1 LADGPIY
8 DLPNSQGTPKVTR
21 ERRKLAAIVALDA
34 VGYSRLM
41 ERDESGTLGLLTAHR
56 TERLEPAL
64 ARHGGRLI
72 KLLGDG
78 ALAEFASVVDALN
91 AAIEFQR
98 AMTSA
103 NLDSRDDE
111 RIAFRIGIHVGDV
124 IIDGDDL
131 YGDGMNVAARLE
143 GQAPPGGILI
153 SGNARDAAVNRVSA
167 EFRDLGRLTLK
178 NIDRPVQAFQVIFD
192 RKDREAVDAERTES
206 RLSAPSS
213 GAASDVS
220 SIAVRPFTVLSD
232 ERELQF
238 LADGLG
244 EDVIALLARVPGF
257 FVIAKASSFEFRN
270 PDIQTSAIAQ
280 QLGVRYVLGGSV
292 RALGGQIRL
301 SAQLADAA
309 SGRVLWSRQFDA
321 ERSDAINLQDD
332 IARDIIVEL
341 QPALTRAEIAVIRR
355 QRPENI
361 GAWGFYHQAGGVL
374 AANGWNARSVEDAV
388 GFLRHAL
395 ELDANFA
402 LARAQLA
409 LLTAL
414 AQNTALIERSKT
426 LHEEAVAAAELAIA
440 DDSGS
445 SEVLGY
451 AGCAIAD
458 LGDTSRGAEILKQ
471 AVELDPSN
479 AQAQVALGAALALSG
494 DLDGGIACMRHGIKL
509 SPRDRRLAFW
519 GWALGGFLMRA
530 KQPAEALE
538 QARLA
543 ARRDPR
549 LFLPP
554 VLETLAHAALG
565 QTDAARISLISAR
578 RLRPELT
585 LREIEIS
592 HGRYAAKILADLW
605 TEASPST

>member
-1 LADGPIY
+1 M
-8 DLPNSQGTPKVTR
+8 TR
-21 ERRKLAAIVALDA
+21 ERRKLAAIVALDV

-41 ERDESGTLGLLTAHR
+41 ERDERGTLATLTEHR
-56 TERLEPAL
+56 TERLEPTL

-72 KLLGDG
+72 KLIGDG
-78 ALAEFASVVDALN
+78 ALVEFGSVVDALN

-98 AMTSA
+98 SMISA
-103 NLDSRDDE
+103 NLDRRDDE
-111 RIAFRIGIHVGDV
+111 RIVFRIGVHVGDV
-124 IIDGDDL
+124 IVDGDDL

-143 GQAPPGGILI
+143 GHAPPGGILI
-153 SGNARDAAVNRVSA
+153 SGNAKDAVVNRVSA
-167 EFRDLGRLTLK
+167 EFRDLGRLPLK
-178 NIDRPVQAFQVIFD
+178 NIERPVQAFQVMFD
-192 RKDREAVDAERTES
+192 HEERQGADAERLKTGIV
-206 RLSAPSS
+206 PSS
-213 GAASDVS
+213 DAASDLS

-232 ERELQF
+232 DRELQF
-238 LADGLG
+238 LADGLA

-270 PDIQTSAIAQ
+270 PDIPISVIAQ

-301 SAQLADAA
+301 AAQLAETA
-309 SGRVLWSRQFDA
+309 SGRVLWSGQFDT
-321 ERSDAINLQDD
+321 ERSSAIDLQDE
-332 IARDIIVEL
+332 IARGIIVEL

-374 AANGWNARSVEDAV
+374 AANGWNARSVEEAR

-409 LLTAL
+409 LLMAL
-414 AQNTALIERSKT
+414 AQNTALIEPSNSLRD
-426 LHEEAVAAAELAIA
+426 EAVAAAELAIA
-440 DDSGS
+440 DDGGS

-451 AGCAIAD
+451 AGCAISD
-458 LGDTSRGAEILKQ
+458 LGDTNRGAEILKQ

-494 DLDGGIACMRHGIKL
+494 DLDSGIARMKQGIKL

-530 KQPAEALE
+530 KRPAEALE
-538 QARLA
+538 EAKLA

-554 VLETLAHAALG
+554 VLETLAHIALG
-565 QTDAARISLISAR
+565 QTDAAKISLVSAR

-592 HGRYAAKILADLW
+592 HGRRAVKALADLW
-605 TEASPST
+605 TEAPLA

>member
-1 LADGPIY
+1 L
-8 DLPNSQGTPKVTR
+8 TR
-21 ERRKLAAIVALDA
+21 ERRKLAAIVALDV

-41 ERDESGTLGLLTAHR
+41 ERDESGTLAMLTEHR

-72 KLLGDG
+72 KLIGDG
-78 ALAEFASVVDALN
+78 AMVEFASAVDAIN
-91 AAIEFQR
+91 AAIDFQQ
-98 AMTSA
+98 ATTHA
-103 NLDSRDDE
+103 NLDRHDDE
-111 RIAFRIGIHVGDV
+111 RISFRIGIHVGDV

-153 SGNARDAAVNRVSA
+153 SGNARDAVVNRVSA
-167 EFRDLGRLTLK
+167 EFRDLGKLTLK
-178 NIDRPVQAFQVIFD
+178 NIQRPVQVFQVMFD
-192 RKDREAVDAERTES
+192 QTERQGADAARVAAAPV
-206 RLSAPSS
+206 APSP

-270 PDIQTSAIAQ
+270 PDIPTSTIAR

-292 RALGGQIRL
+292 RALGEKIRL
-301 SAQLADAA
+301 STQLADAA
-309 SGRVLWSRQFDA
+309 SGHVLWSGQFDA
-321 ERSDAINLQDD
+321 ERSDATNLQDG
-332 IARDIIVEL
+332 ITRSIIVEL
-341 QPALTRAEIAVIRR
+341 QPALTKAEIAVIRR
-355 QRPENI
+355 QRPENV
-361 GAWGFYHQAGGVL
+361 GAWGFYHQAAGAL
-374 AANGWNARSVEDAV
+374 AANGWNAKSVEEAR
-388 GFLRHAL
+388 GFLQRAL
-395 ELDANFA
+395 ELDPTFA
-402 LARAQLA
+402 LARAQLS

-414 AQNTALIERSKT
+414 AQNTALIERSNT
-426 LHEEAVAAAELAIA
+426 VHDEAIAAAELAIA

-451 AGCAIAD
+451 AGCAITD
-458 LGDTSRGAEILKQ
+458 LGDIARGSEILKQ

-479 AQAQVALGAALALSG
+479 AQAQVALGAALALLG

-519 GWALGGFLMRA
+519 GWALGGFLLRA
-530 KQPAEALE
+530 KRSTEALDE
-538 QARLA
+538 ARLA

-554 VLETLAHAALG
+554 LLEALAHTALG
-565 QTDAARISLISAR
+565 QTDAAKISLISAR

-592 HGRYAAKILADLW
+592 HGRRAMKTLADLW
-605 TEASPST
+605 TEARP

>member
-1 LADGPIY
+1 
-8 DLPNSQGTPKVTR
+8 
-21 ERRKLAAIVALDA
+21 
-34 VGYSRLM
+34 M
-41 ERDESGTLGLLTAHR
+41 ERDERGTLATLTEHR
-56 TERLEPAL
+56 TERLEPTL

-72 KLLGDG
+72 KLIGDG
-78 ALAEFASVVDALN
+78 ALVEFGSVVDALN

-98 AMTSA
+98 SMTSA
-103 NLDSRDDE
+103 NLDRRDDE
-111 RIAFRIGIHVGDV
+111 RIVFRIGVHVGDV
-124 IIDGDDL
+124 IVDGDDL

-143 GQAPPGGILI
+143 GHAPPGGILI
-153 SGNARDAAVNRVSA
+153 SGNAKDAVVNRVSA
-167 EFRDLGRLTLK
+167 EFRDLGRLPLK
-178 NIDRPVQAFQVIFD
+178 NIERPVQAFQVMFD
-192 RKDREAVDAERTES
+192 HEERQGADAERLKTGIV
-206 RLSAPSS
+206 PSS
-213 GAASDVS
+213 DAASDLS

-232 ERELQF
+232 DRELQF
-238 LADGLG
+238 LADGLA

-270 PDIQTSAIAQ
+270 PDIPISVIAQ
-280 QLGVRYVLGGSV
+280 QLGVRYLLGGSV

-301 SAQLADAA
+301 AAQLAETA
-309 SGRVLWSRQFDA
+309 SGRLLWSGQFDT
-321 ERSDAINLQDD
+321 ERSSAIDLQDE
-332 IARDIIVEL
+332 IARGIIVEL

-361 GAWGFYHQAGGVL
+361 GAWGFYHQAGGAL
-374 AANGWNARSVEDAV
+374 AANGWNARSVEEAR

-409 LLTAL
+409 LLMAL
-414 AQNTALIERSKT
+414 AQNTALIEPSNSLRD
-426 LHEEAVAAAELAIA
+426 EAVAAAELAIA
-440 DDSGS
+440 DDGGS

-451 AGCAIAD
+451 AGCAISD
-458 LGDTSRGAEILKQ
+458 LGDTNRGAEILKQ

-494 DLDGGIACMRHGIKL
+494 DLDSGIARMKQGIKL

-530 KQPAEALE
+530 KRPAEALE
-538 QARLA
+538 EAKLA

-554 VLETLAHAALG
+554 VLETLAHIALG
-565 QTDAARISLISAR
+565 QTDAAKISLVSAR

-592 HGRYAAKILADLW
+592 HGRRAVKALADLW
-605 TEASPST
+605 TEAPLA

>member
-1 LADGPIY
+1 L
-8 DLPNSQGTPKVTR
+8 TR
-21 ERRKLAAIVALDA
+21 ERRKLAAIVALDV

-41 ERDESGTLGLLTAHR
+41 ERDESGTLATLTEHR
-56 TERLEPAL
+56 SERLEPTL

-72 KLLGDG
+72 KLIGDG
-78 ALAEFASVVDALN
+78 ALVEFGSVVDALN

-98 AMTSA
+98 SMTST
-103 NLDSRDDE
+103 NLDRRDDE
-111 RIAFRIGIHVGDV
+111 RIVFRIGVHIGDV

-153 SGNARDAAVNRVSA
+153 SGNARDAVVNRVSA
-167 EFRDLGRLTLK
+167 EFRDLGRLPLK
-178 NIDRPVQAFQVIFD
+178 NIERPVQAFQVMFNHEE
-192 RKDREAVDAERTES
+192 RQGADAERLKEDI
-206 RLSAPSS
+206 AVSS
-213 GAASDVS
+213 SSAASDVS

-232 ERELQF
+232 DRELQF
-238 LADGLG
+238 LADGLA
-244 EDVIALLARVPGF
+244 EDIIALLARVPGF

-270 PDIQTSAIAQ
+270 PDIPISVIAQ
-280 QLGVRYVLGGSV
+280 QLSVRYVLGGSV

-301 SAQLADAA
+301 AVQLAETV
-309 SGRVLWSRQFDA
+309 SGRVLWSGQFDT
-321 ERSDAINLQDD
+321 ERSSANDLQDE
-332 IARDIIVEL
+332 IARGIIVEL

-361 GAWGFYHQAGGVL
+361 GAWGCYHQAGGTL
-374 AANGWNARSVEDAV
+374 AANGWNARSVQEAR
-388 GFLRHAL
+388 GFLRQAL

-409 LLTAL
+409 LLMAL
-414 AQNTALIERSKT
+414 AQNTALIEPSKS

-440 DDSGS
+440 DDGGS

-451 AGCAIAD
+451 AGCAISD
-458 LGDTSRGAEILKQ
+458 LGDANRGAEILKE

-494 DLDGGIACMRHGIKL
+494 DLDGGIARMKQGIRL
-509 SPRDRRLAFW
+509 SPRDRKLGFW

-530 KQPAEALE
+530 KRPDEALE
-538 QARLA
+538 EAKLA

-554 VLETLAHAALG
+554 VLETLAHVALG
-565 QTDAARISLISAR
+565 QIDAAKISLISAR

-592 HGRYAAKILADLW
+592 HGRRAVKALADLW
-605 TEASPST
+605 TEAPLA

>member
-1 LADGPIY
+1 
-8 DLPNSQGTPKVTR
+8 
-21 ERRKLAAIVALDA
+21 
-34 VGYSRLM
+34 M
-41 ERDESGTLGLLTAHR
+41 ERDEGGTLATLTAHR
-56 TERLEPAL
+56 TERLEPTL
-64 ARHGGRLI
+64 QRHGGRLI
-72 KLLGDG
+72 KLIGDG
-78 ALAEFASVVDALN
+78 ALVEFGSAVDALN

-98 AMTSA
+98 AMTTA
-103 NLDSRDDE
+103 NLDQRDDE
-111 RIAFRIGIHVGDV
+111 RLVFRIGVHVGDV

-153 SGNARDAAVNRVSA
+153 SGNARDAVVNRVSA
-167 EFRDLGRLTLK
+167 EFRDLGKLSLK
-178 NIDRPVQAFQVIFD
+178 NIERPVQAFQVLFGHEE
-192 RKDREAVDAERTES
+192 RQGAGAERLT
-206 RLSAPSS
+206 ADIAVPSS
-213 GAASDVS
+213 AAASDVS

-232 ERELQF
+232 DRELQF
-238 LADGLG
+238 LADGLA

-270 PDIQTSAIAQ
+270 PDIRLSVIAQ
-280 QLGVRYVLGGSV
+280 QLGVRYVLGGSL
-292 RALGGQIRL
+292 RAVGGKIRL
-301 SAQLADAA
+301 AVQLAETA
-309 SGRVLWSRQFDA
+309 SGRVLWSGQFDT
-321 ERSDAINLQDD
+321 ERSSAIDLQDE
-332 IARDIIVEL
+332 IARSIIVEL

-355 QRPENI
+355 RRPENT
-361 GAWGFYHQAGGVL
+361 GAWGFYHQAGGAL
-374 AANGWNARSVEDAV
+374 AANGWNARSVEEARS
-388 GFLRHAL
+388 FLRQAL

-409 LLTAL
+409 LLMAL
-414 AQNTALIERSKT
+414 AQNTALIEPST
-426 LHEEAVAAAELAIA
+426 SLHDEAVAAAELAIA
-440 DDSGS
+440 DDGGS

-451 AGCAIAD
+451 SGCAISD

-494 DLDGGIACMRHGIKL
+494 DLDSGIARMKHGIKL

-519 GWALGGFLMRA
+519 GWALGAFLMRA
-530 KQPAEALE
+530 KRPAEALE
-538 QARLA
+538 EAKLA

-554 VLETLAHAALG
+554 LLETLAHLALG
-565 QTDAARISLISAR
+565 QIDAARMSLISAR

-592 HGRYAAKILADLW
+592 HGRGAVKALADLW
-605 TEASPST
+605 TEAQP

>member
-1 LADGPIY
+1 L
-8 DLPNSQGTPKVTR
+8 TR
-21 ERRKLAAIVALDA
+21 ERRKLAAIVALDV

-41 ERDESGTLGLLTAHR
+41 ERDESGTLATLTEHR
-56 TERLEPAL
+56 SERLEPTL

-72 KLLGDG
+72 KLIGDG
-78 ALAEFASVVDALN
+78 ALVEFGSVVDALN

-98 AMTSA
+98 SMTST
-103 NLDSRDDE
+103 NLDRRDDE
-111 RIAFRIGIHVGDV
+111 RIVFRIGIHIGDV

-153 SGNARDAAVNRVSA
+153 SGNARDAVVNRVSA
-167 EFRDLGRLTLK
+167 EFRDLGRLPLK
-178 NIDRPVQAFQVIFD
+178 NIERPVQAFQVMFNHEE
-192 RKDREAVDAERTES
+192 RQGADAERLKEDI
-206 RLSAPSS
+206 AVSS
-213 GAASDVS
+213 SSTASDVS

-232 ERELQF
+232 DRELQF
-238 LADGLG
+238 LADGLA
-244 EDVIALLARVPGF
+244 EDIIALLARVPGF

-270 PDIQTSAIAQ
+270 PDIPISVIAQ
-280 QLGVRYVLGGSV
+280 QLSVRYVLGGSV

-301 SAQLADAA
+301 AVQLAETV
-309 SGRVLWSRQFDA
+309 SGRVLWSGQFDT
-321 ERSDAINLQDD
+321 ERSSANDLQDE
-332 IARDIIVEL
+332 IARGIIVEL

-361 GAWGFYHQAGGVL
+361 GAWGCYHQAGGAL
-374 AANGWNARSVEDAV
+374 AANGWNARSVQEAR
-388 GFLRHAL
+388 GFLRQAL

-409 LLTAL
+409 LLMAL
-414 AQNTALIERSKT
+414 AQNTALIEPSKS
-426 LHEEAVAAAELAIA
+426 LYEEAVAAAELAIA
-440 DDSGS
+440 DDGGS

-451 AGCAIAD
+451 AGCAISD
-458 LGDTSRGAEILKQ
+458 LGDANRGAEILKE

-494 DLDGGIACMRHGIKL
+494 DLDGGIARMKQGIRL
-509 SPRDRRLAFW
+509 SPRDRRLGFW

-530 KQPAEALE
+530 KRPDEALE
-538 QARLA
+538 EAKLA

-554 VLETLAHAALG
+554 VLETLAHVALG
-565 QTDAARISLISAR
+565 QIDAAKISLISAR

-592 HGRYAAKILADLW
+592 HGRRAVKALADLW
-605 TEASPST
+605 TEAPLA

>member
-1 LADGPIY
+1 M
-8 DLPNSQGTPKVTR
+8 TR
-21 ERRKLAAIVALDA
+21 ERRKLAAIVALDV

-41 ERDESGTLGLLTAHR
+41 ERDESGTLAMLTEHR

-72 KLLGDG
+72 KLIGDG
-78 ALAEFASVVDALN
+78 ALVEFASVVDALN

-98 AMTSA
+98 AMMRV
-103 NLDSRDDE
+103 NIDRRDDE
-111 RIAFRIGIHVGDV
+111 RILFRIGVHVGDV

-153 SGNARDAAVNRVSA
+153 SGNARDAVVNRVSA

-178 NIDRPVQAFQVIFD
+178 NIERPVQAFQVMFD
-192 RKDREAVDAERTES
+192 HEERQGTDAEQI
-206 RLSAPSS
+206 AVPSS
-213 GAASDVS
+213 GAVSDVS

-270 PDIQTSAIAQ
+270 QDIPTSAIAQ
-280 QLGVRYVLGGSV
+280 QLGVRYVLGGSL
-292 RALGGQIRL
+292 RALGGKIRL

-309 SGRVLWSRQFDA
+309 SGRVLWSGQFDA

-332 IARDIIVEL
+332 ITRGIIVEL
-341 QPALTRAEIAVIRR
+341 QPALTKAEIAVVRR

-361 GAWGFYHQAGGVL
+361 GAWGFYHQAAGVL
-374 AANGWNARSVEDAV
+374 AANGWNAQSVQEAR
-388 GFLRHAL
+388 GFLQRAI
-395 ELDANFA
+395 ELDPNFA
-402 LARAQLA
+402 LARAQLS
-409 LLTAL
+409 LLMAL
-414 AQNTALIERSKT
+414 AQNTALIERSNT
-426 LHEEAVAAAELAIA
+426 VHEEAIAAAELAIA
-440 DDSGS
+440 DDGGS

-451 AGCAIAD
+451 AGCAITD
-458 LGDTSRGAEILKQ
+458 LGDISRGGEILKQ

-519 GWALGGFLMRA
+519 GWALGVFLIRA
-530 KQPAEALE
+530 KRPAEALE
-538 QARLA
+538 EARLA

-554 VLETLAHAALG
+554 LLETLAHAALG
-565 QTDAARISLISAR
+565 QTDAAKISLILAR

-585 LREIEIS
+585 LHEVEIS
-592 HGRYAAKILADLW
+592 HGRRAMKTLADLW
-605 TEASPST
+605 AEARP

>member
-1 LADGPIY
+1 M
-8 DLPNSQGTPKVTR
+8 TR
-21 ERRKLAAIVALDA
+21 ERRKLAAIVALDV

-41 ERDESGTLGLLTAHR
+41 ERDESGTLAMLTEHR

-72 KLLGDG
+72 KLIGDG
-78 ALAEFASVVDALN
+78 ALVEFASVVDALN

-98 AMTSA
+98 AMMRV
-103 NLDSRDDE
+103 NLDRRDDE
-111 RIAFRIGIHVGDV
+111 RILFRIGVHVGDV

-153 SGNARDAAVNRVSA
+153 SGNARDAVVNRVSA

-178 NIDRPVQAFQVIFD
+178 NIERPVQAFQVMFD
-192 RKDREAVDAERTES
+192 HEERQGTDAEQM
-206 RLSAPSS
+206 AVPSS
-213 GAASDVS
+213 GAVSDVS

-270 PDIQTSAIAQ
+270 QDIPTSAIAR

-292 RALGGQIRL
+292 RALGGKIRL

-309 SGRVLWSRQFDA
+309 SGRVLWSGQFDA

-332 IARDIIVEL
+332 ITRGIIVEL
-341 QPALTRAEIAVIRR
+341 QPALTKAEIAVIRR

-361 GAWGFYHQAGGVL
+361 GAWGFYHQAAGVL
-374 AANGWNARSVEDAV
+374 AANGWNAQSVQEAR
-388 GFLRHAL
+388 GFLQRAI
-395 ELDANFA
+395 ELDPNFA
-402 LARAQLA
+402 LARAQLS
-409 LLTAL
+409 LLMAL
-414 AQNTALIERSKT
+414 AQNTALIERSNT
-426 LHEEAVAAAELAIA
+426 VHEEAIAAAELAIA
-440 DDSGS
+440 DDGGS

-451 AGCAIAD
+451 AGCAITD
-458 LGDTSRGAEILKQ
+458 LGDISRGGEILKQ

-519 GWALGGFLMRA
+519 GWALGVFLIRA
-530 KQPAEALE
+530 KRPAEALE
-538 QARLA
+538 EARLA

-554 VLETLAHAALG
+554 LLETLAHAALG
-565 QTDAARISLISAR
+565 QTDAAKISLILAR

-585 LREIEIS
+585 LHEVEIS
-592 HGRYAAKILADLW
+592 HGRRAMKTLADLW
-605 TEASPST
+605 AEARP

>member
-1 LADGPIY
+1 M
-8 DLPNSQGTPKVTR
+8 TR
-21 ERRKLAAIVALDA
+21 ERRKLAAIVALDV

-41 ERDESGTLGLLTAHR
+41 ERDERGTLATLTEHR
-56 TERLEPAL
+56 TERLEPTL

-72 KLLGDG
+72 KLIGDG
-78 ALAEFASVVDALN
+78 ALVEFGSVVDALN

-98 AMTSA
+98 SMSSA
-103 NLDSRDDE
+103 NLDRRDGE
-111 RIAFRIGIHVGDV
+111 RIVFRIGVHIGDV

-153 SGNARDAAVNRVSA
+153 SGNARDAVVNRVSA
-167 EFRDLGRLTLK
+167 EFRDLGRLPLK
-178 NIDRPVQAFQVIFD
+178 NIERPVQAFQVMFD
-192 RKDREAVDAERTES
+192 HEERQGADAERLKEDI
-206 RLSAPSS
+206 AVSS
-213 GAASDVS
+213 SSAASDVS

-232 ERELQF
+232 DRELQF
-238 LADGLG
+238 LADGLA

-270 PDIQTSAIAQ
+270 PDIPISVIAQ
-280 QLGVRYVLGGSV
+280 QLSVRYVLGGSV

-301 SAQLADAA
+301 AVQLAETA
-309 SGRVLWSRQFDA
+309 SGRVLWSGQFDT
-321 ERSDAINLQDD
+321 ERSSAVDLQDE
-332 IARDIIVEL
+332 IARGIIVEL

-361 GAWGFYHQAGGVL
+361 GAWGCYHQAGGAL
-374 AANGWNARSVEDAV
+374 AANGWNARSVQEAR
-388 GFLRHAL
+388 GFLRQAL

-409 LLTAL
+409 LLMAL
-414 AQNTALIERSKT
+414 AQNTALIEPSKS

-440 DDSGS
+440 DDGGS

-451 AGCAIAD
+451 AGCAISD
-458 LGDTSRGAEILKQ
+458 LGDANRGAEILKE

-494 DLDGGIACMRHGIKL
+494 DLDGGIARMKQGIRL
-509 SPRDRRLAFW
+509 SPRDRRLGFW

-530 KQPAEALE
+530 KRPDEALE
-538 QARLA
+538 EAKLA

-554 VLETLAHAALG
+554 VLETLAHVALG
-565 QTDAARISLISAR
+565 QIDAAKISLISAR

-592 HGRYAAKILADLW
+592 HGRRAVKALTDVW
-605 TEASPST
+605 TEAPLA

>member
-1 LADGPIY
+1 M
-8 DLPNSQGTPKVTR
+8 TR
-21 ERRKLAAIVALDA
+21 ERRKLAAIVALDV

-41 ERDESGTLGLLTAHR
+41 ERDEGGTLATLTEHR
-56 TERLEPAL
+56 TERLEPTL

-72 KLLGDG
+72 KLVGDG
-78 ALAEFASVVDALN
+78 ALVEFGSVVDALN

-98 AMTSA
+98 SMTSA
-103 NLDSRDDE
+103 NLDRRDDE
-111 RIAFRIGIHVGDV
+111 RIVFRIGVHVGDV

-143 GQAPPGGILI
+143 GHAPPGGIFI
-153 SGNARDAAVNRVSA
+153 SGNARDAVVNQVSA
-167 EFRDLGRLTLK
+167 EFHDLGRLQLK
-178 NIDRPVQAFQVIFD
+178 NIERPVQAFQVMFD
-192 RKDREAVDAERTES
+192 HDERQGADAERLKTGI
-206 RLSAPSS
+206 AVPPS

-232 ERELQF
+232 DRELQF
-238 LADGLG
+238 LADGLA

-270 PDIQTSAIAQ
+270 PDIPISVIAQ

-301 SAQLADAA
+301 AAQLAETA
-309 SGRVLWSRQFDA
+309 SGRVLWSGQFDT
-321 ERSDAINLQDD
+321 ERNSAIDLQDE
-332 IARDIIVEL
+332 IARGIIVEL

-361 GAWGFYHQAGGVL
+361 GAWGFYHQAGGAL
-374 AANGWNARSVEDAV
+374 AANGWNARSVEEAR
-388 GFLRHAL
+388 GFLRQAL

-409 LLTAL
+409 LLMAL
-414 AQNTALIERSKT
+414 AQNTALIEPSKS

-440 DDSGS
+440 DDGGS

-451 AGCAIAD
+451 AGCAISD
-458 LGDTSRGAEILKQ
+458 LGDANRGAEILKQ

-494 DLDGGIACMRHGIKL
+494 DMDSGIARMKQGIKL
-509 SPRDRRLAFW
+509 SPRDRRLGFW
-519 GWALGGFLMRA
+519 GWALGGFLMKA
-530 KQPAEALE
+530 KRPAEALE
-538 QARLA
+538 EAKLA

-554 VLETLAHAALG
+554 VLETLAHVALG
-565 QTDAARISLISAR
+565 QIDAAKISLISAR

-592 HGRYAAKILADLW
+592 HGRRAGKALADLW
-605 TEASPST
+605 TEAPLA

>member
-1 LADGPIY
+1 M
-8 DLPNSQGTPKVTR
+8 TR
-21 ERRKLAAIVALDA
+21 ERRKLAAIVALDV

-41 ERDESGTLGLLTAHR
+41 ERDERGTLATLTEHR
-56 TERLEPAL
+56 TERLEPTL

-72 KLLGDG
+72 KLIGDG
-78 ALAEFASVVDALN
+78 ALVEFGSVVDALN

-98 AMTSA
+98 SMSSA
-103 NLDSRDDE
+103 NLDRRDGE
-111 RIAFRIGIHVGDV
+111 RIVFRIGVHIGDV

-153 SGNARDAAVNRVSA
+153 SGNARDAVVNRVSA
-167 EFRDLGRLTLK
+167 EFRDLGRLPLK
-178 NIDRPVQAFQVIFD
+178 NIERPVQAFQVMFD
-192 RKDREAVDAERTES
+192 HEERQGADAERLKEDIAVS
-206 RLSAPSS
+206 SAS
-213 GAASDVS
+213 AALDVS

-238 LADGLG
+238 LADGLA

-270 PDIQTSAIAQ
+270 PDIPISVIAQ
-280 QLGVRYVLGGSV
+280 QLSVRYVLGGSV

-301 SAQLADAA
+301 AVQLAETA
-309 SGRVLWSRQFDA
+309 SGRVLWSGQFDT
-321 ERSDAINLQDD
+321 ERSSAVDLQDE
-332 IARDIIVEL
+332 IARGIIVEL

-361 GAWGFYHQAGGVL
+361 GAWGCYHQAGGAL
-374 AANGWNARSVEDAV
+374 AANGWNARSVQEAR
-388 GFLRHAL
+388 GFLRQAL

-409 LLTAL
+409 LLMAL
-414 AQNTALIERSKT
+414 AQNTALIEPSKS

-440 DDSGS
+440 DDGGS

-451 AGCAIAD
+451 AGCAISD
-458 LGDTSRGAEILKQ
+458 LGDANRGAEILKE

-494 DLDGGIACMRHGIKL
+494 DLDGGIARMKQGIRL
-509 SPRDRRLAFW
+509 SPRDRRLGFW

-530 KQPAEALE
+530 KRPDEALE
-538 QARLA
+538 EAKLA

-554 VLETLAHAALG
+554 VLETLAHVALG
-565 QTDAARISLISAR
+565 QIDAAKISLISAR

-592 HGRYAAKILADLW
+592 HGRRAVKALTDVW
-605 TEASPST
+605 TEAPLA

>member
-1 LADGPIY
+1 M
-8 DLPNSQGTPKVTR
+8 TR
-21 ERRKLAAIVALDA
+21 ERRKLAAIVALDV

-41 ERDESGTLGLLTAHR
+41 ERDESGTLAMLTEHR

-72 KLLGDG
+72 KLIGDG
-78 ALAEFASVVDALN
+78 AMVEFASAVDAIN
-91 AAIEFQR
+91 AAIDFQQ
-98 AMTSA
+98 ATTHA
-103 NLDSRDDE
+103 NLDRHDDE
-111 RIAFRIGIHVGDV
+111 RISFRIGIHVGDV

-153 SGNARDAAVNRVSA
+153 SGNARDAVVNRVSA
-167 EFRDLGRLTLK
+167 EFRDLGKLTLK
-178 NIDRPVQAFQVIFD
+178 NIQRPVQVFQVMFD
-192 RKDREAVDAERTES
+192 QTERQGADAARVAAAPV
-206 RLSAPSS
+206 APSP

-270 PDIQTSAIAQ
+270 PDIPTSTIAR

-292 RALGGQIRL
+292 RALGEKIRL
-301 SAQLADAA
+301 STQLADAA
-309 SGRVLWSRQFDA
+309 SGHVLWSGQFDA
-321 ERSDAINLQDD
+321 ERSDATNLQDG
-332 IARDIIVEL
+332 ITRSIIVEL
-341 QPALTRAEIAVIRR
+341 QPALTKAEIAVIRR
-355 QRPENI
+355 QRPENV
-361 GAWGFYHQAGGVL
+361 GAWGFYHQAAGAL
-374 AANGWNARSVEDAV
+374 AANGWNAKSVEEAR
-388 GFLRHAL
+388 GFLQRAL
-395 ELDANFA
+395 ELDPTFA
-402 LARAQLA
+402 LARAQLS

-414 AQNTALIERSKT
+414 AQNTALIERSNT
-426 LHEEAVAAAELAIA
+426 VHDEAIAAAELAIA

-451 AGCAIAD
+451 AGCAITD
-458 LGDTSRGAEILKQ
+458 LGDIARGSEILKQ

-479 AQAQVALGAALALSG
+479 AQAQVALGAALALLG

-519 GWALGGFLMRA
+519 GWALGGFLLRA
-530 KQPAEALE
+530 KRSTEALDE
-538 QARLA
+538 ARLA

-554 VLETLAHAALG
+554 LLEALAHTALG
-565 QTDAARISLISAR
+565 QTDAAKISLISAR

-592 HGRYAAKILADLW
+592 HGRRAMKTLADLW
-605 TEASPST
+605 TEARP

>member
-1 LADGPIY
+1 M
-8 DLPNSQGTPKVTR
+8 TR
-21 ERRKLAAIVALDA
+21 ERRKLAAIVALDV

-41 ERDESGTLGLLTAHR
+41 ERDERGTLATLTEHR
-56 TERLEPAL
+56 TERLEPTL

-72 KLLGDG
+72 KLIGDG
-78 ALAEFASVVDALN
+78 ALVEFGSVVDALN

-98 AMTSA
+98 SMTSA
-103 NLDSRDDE
+103 NLDRRDDE
-111 RIAFRIGIHVGDV
+111 RIVFRIGVHVGDV

-153 SGNARDAAVNRVSA
+153 SGNARDAVVNRVSA
-167 EFRDLGRLTLK
+167 EFRDLGRLPLK
-178 NIDRPVQAFQVIFD
+178 NIERPVQAFQVMFD
-192 RKDREAVDAERTES
+192 HEERQGADAERLKEDIAVS
-206 RLSAPSS
+206 SAS
-213 GAASDVS
+213 AALDVS

-238 LADGLG
+238 LADGLA

-270 PDIQTSAIAQ
+270 PDIPISVIAQ
-280 QLGVRYVLGGSV
+280 QLSVRYVLGGSV

-301 SAQLADAA
+301 AVQLAETA
-309 SGRVLWSRQFDA
+309 SGRVLWSGQFDT
-321 ERSDAINLQDD
+321 ERSSAVDLQDE
-332 IARDIIVEL
+332 IARGIIVEL

-361 GAWGFYHQAGGVL
+361 GAWGCYHQAGGAL
-374 AANGWNARSVEDAV
+374 AANGWNARSVQEAR
-388 GFLRHAL
+388 GFLRQAL

-409 LLTAL
+409 LLMAL
-414 AQNTALIERSKT
+414 AQNTALIEPSKS

-440 DDSGS
+440 DDGGS

-451 AGCAIAD
+451 AGCAISD
-458 LGDTSRGAEILKQ
+458 LGDANRGAEILKE

-494 DLDGGIACMRHGIKL
+494 DLDGGIARMKQGIRL
-509 SPRDRRLAFW
+509 SPRDRRLGFW

-530 KQPAEALE
+530 KRPDEALE
-538 QARLA
+538 EAKLA

-554 VLETLAHAALG
+554 VLETLAHVALG
-565 QTDAARISLISAR
+565 QIDAAKISLISAR

-592 HGRYAAKILADLW
+592 HGRRAVKALADLW
-605 TEASPST
+605 TEAPLA

>member
-1 LADGPIY
+1 M
-8 DLPNSQGTPKVTR
+8 TR
-21 ERRKLAAIVALDA
+21 ERRKLAAIVALDV

-153 SGNARDAAVNRVSA
+153 SGNARDAAVNRVSVG
-167 EFRDLGRLTLK
+167 FRDLGRLALK

-192 RKDREAVDAERTES
+192 REDREGADAGRTDA
-206 RLSAPSS
+206 RLAAPSS
-213 GAASDVS
+213 GASSDLP
-220 SIAVRPFTVLSD
+220 SIAVRPFAVLSD

-270 PDIQTSAIAQ
+270 PDIQTSAIAR

-321 ERSDAINLQDD
+321 ERRDAINLQDD

-409 LLTAL
+409 LLMAL
-414 AQNTALIERSKT
+414 AQNTALIERSRA
-426 LHEEAVAAAELAIA
+426 LHEEAAAAAELAIA

-605 TEASPST
+605 TEARPST

>member
-1 LADGPIY
+1 
-8 DLPNSQGTPKVTR
+8 
-21 ERRKLAAIVALDA
+21 
-34 VGYSRLM
+34 M
-41 ERDESGTLGLLTAHR
+41 ERDERGTLATLTEHR
-56 TERLEPAL
+56 TERLEPTL

-72 KLLGDG
+72 KLIGDG
-78 ALAEFASVVDALN
+78 ALVEFGSVVDALN

-98 AMTSA
+98 SMTSA
-103 NLDSRDDE
+103 NLDRRDDE
-111 RIAFRIGIHVGDV
+111 RIVFRIGVHVGDV

-143 GQAPPGGILI
+143 GHAPPGGILI
-153 SGNARDAAVNRVSA
+153 SGNAKDAVVNRVSA
-167 EFRDLGRLTLK
+167 EFRDLGRLPLK
-178 NIDRPVQAFQVIFD
+178 NIERPVQAFQVMFD
-192 RKDREAVDAERTES
+192 HEERQGADAERLKTGIV
-206 RLSAPSS
+206 PSS
-213 GAASDVS
+213 DAASDVS

-232 ERELQF
+232 DRELQF
-238 LADGLG
+238 LADGLA

-270 PDIQTSAIAQ
+270 PDIPISVIAQ

-301 SAQLADAA
+301 AAQLAETA
-309 SGRVLWSRQFDA
+309 SGRVLWSGQFDT
-321 ERSDAINLQDD
+321 ERSSAIDLQDE
-332 IARDIIVEL
+332 IARGIIVEL

-361 GAWGFYHQAGGVL
+361 GAWGFYHQAGGAL
-374 AANGWNARSVEDAV
+374 AANGWNARSVEEAR

-409 LLTAL
+409 LLMAL
-414 AQNTALIERSKT
+414 AQNTALIEPSNSLRD
-426 LHEEAVAAAELAIA
+426 EAVAAAELAIA
-440 DDSGS
+440 DDGGS

-451 AGCAIAD
+451 AGCAISD
-458 LGDTSRGAEILKQ
+458 LGDTNRGAEILKQ

-494 DLDGGIACMRHGIKL
+494 DLDSGIARMKQGIKL

-530 KQPAEALE
+530 KRPAEALE
-538 QARLA
+538 EAKLA

-554 VLETLAHAALG
+554 VLETLAHIALG
-565 QTDAARISLISAR
+565 QTDAAKISLVSAR

-592 HGRYAAKILADLW
+592 HGRRAVKALADLW
-605 TEASPST
+605 TEAPLA